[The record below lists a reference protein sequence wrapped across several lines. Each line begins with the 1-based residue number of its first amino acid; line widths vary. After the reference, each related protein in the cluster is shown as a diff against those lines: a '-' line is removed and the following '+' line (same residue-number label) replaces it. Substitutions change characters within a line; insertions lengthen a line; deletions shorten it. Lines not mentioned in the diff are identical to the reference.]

1 MLLIGALTG
10 LGLGLL
16 GVPHALLLGIVAGLL
31 ELIPYLGP
39 WISGAVSVLVALVA
53 VDPFKAL
60 QVIILFIIIQEI
72 EGNLVQPLVMS
83 WAVHIDPLLVLIAI
97 VVGAEALGL
106 VGAVIA
112 VPVAGM
118 AQVVTQRLIAPA
130 IRRAT
135 TAEEPSLAGAS
146 PSLPTLAA
154 PTDNDP
160 SS

>member
-1 MLLIGALTG
+1 
-10 LGLGLL
+10 
-16 GVPHALLLGIVAGLL
+16 
-31 ELIPYLGP
+31 
-39 WISGAVSVLVALVA
+39 VLVALVA
-53 VDPFKAL
+53 VDPLKAL
-60 QVIILFIIIQEI
+60 EVIVLVIIIQEI

-118 AQVVTQRLIAPA
+118 AQVITQRLIAPA

-135 TAEEPSLAGAS
+135 TAGEPALAGVPVPPDHS
-146 PSLPTLAA
+146 PA
-154 PTDNDP
+154 DNDP
-160 SS
+160 AH

>member
-1 MLLIGALTG
+1 
-10 LGLGLL
+10 
-16 GVPHALLLGIVAGLL
+16 VPHALLLGIVAGLL

-39 WISGAVSVLVALVA
+39 WISGAIAVLVALVA
-53 VDPFKAL
+53 VDPLKAL
-60 QVIILFIIIQEI
+60 EVIVLVIIIQEI

-118 AQVVTQRLIAPA
+118 AQVITQQLVAPA

-135 TAEEPSLAGAS
+135 TAEEPTLAGVPVAPDHS
-146 PSLPTLAA
+146 PA
-154 PTDNDP
+154 DNDP
-160 SS
+160 AH